1 MTNFTV
7 HKENKTTA
15 HSTIFYDQTTRGILA
30 ILNCLL
36 LLASIVGNAL
46 VLAAMRKISSIHPN
60 SLTLLCSLAVSDLL
74 VGFVA
79 QPIFIAG
86 ILTRD
91 KFVQNLSAVAMGS
104 ACSVTLWTI
113 TAISVDRLM
122 ALRYHMRYG
131 SLFTESRVR
140 YAALTIWLVNVLL
153 SASYFWI
160 EQIYK
165 FTMGIVTVICLIIS
179 ASCYI
184 LIYRVVRLHQT
195 QILAQ
200 QIAIHPPLERNGTDM
215 RRLSRSAI
223 NTFIFFMFLI
233 ICYSPMYVILFLYG
247 LSFIEWKIE
256 FNFFT
261 TLVFMNS
268 SINPFLYCWRVSELR
283 GEVLHTVRRLFC
295 KHTVES

>member
-91 KFVQNLSAVAMGS
+91 TIVQNLSAVAMGS

-140 YAALTIWLVNVLL
+140 YAALTNGWSTYSFLPPIFGQNKYTNLPWVL
-153 SASYFWI
+153 
-160 EQIYK
+160 
-165 FTMGIVTVICLIIS
+165 
-179 ASCYI
+179 
-184 LIYRVVRLHQT
+184 
-195 QILAQ
+195 
-200 QIAIHPPLERNGTDM
+200 
-215 RRLSRSAI
+215 
-223 NTFIFFMFLI
+223 
-233 ICYSPMYVILFLYG
+233 
-247 LSFIEWKIE
+247 
-256 FNFFT
+256 
-261 TLVFMNS
+261 
-268 SINPFLYCWRVSELR
+268 
-283 GEVLHTVRRLFC
+283 
-295 KHTVES
+295 